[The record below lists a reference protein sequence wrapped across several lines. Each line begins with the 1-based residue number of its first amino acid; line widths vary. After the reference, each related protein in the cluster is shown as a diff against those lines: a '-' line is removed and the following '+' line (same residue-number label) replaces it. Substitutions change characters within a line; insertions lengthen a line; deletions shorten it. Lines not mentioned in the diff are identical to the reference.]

1 MGLDYGE
8 ILCTA
13 VDEIVSTRLQGLSYD
28 ITKLCT
34 IVDDTYS
41 YQGKYKVSDGTAK
54 YDAFSSDNNLKKGN
68 TVLVTIPN
76 GDYSMQKIIK
86 GRVAATDT
94 TPFKYTSPLDTMVS
108 LKQDILDAPQ
118 GGDAIK
124 EKGLVANGAITNI
137 GPIYSIKNASGLSGF
152 TRLGISADFKSL
164 LSGLDVAQG
173 TYGIK
178 LLIES
183 EGLERPGV
191 TKPIYYDLN
200 FTSADMIGNPY
211 QFDDY
216 FTQEKV
222 FDISYVEKIKSIE
235 VYFYQN
241 KDFKDGNGNLIS
253 LRYSSNSDIG
263 LSELYT
269 DLNNLFV
276 DNVQVYLG
284 YDVNEFKGETLL
296 IYSNESMSYHYTDE
310 SRKNMELR
318 WVHQLEDG
326 KHFTILSKS
335 NFDQEKYSIQWFK
348 YSPGYESLNKYAKK
362 DWEEISADS
371 NNPFKCSFG
380 PDIKKQK
387 EQIKVVGLIKDL
399 EQKTEA
405 VYFSNLLT
413 FENEEYV
420 PDPKTQDASTALSIY
435 CKDDSEGNYFLYDQN
450 GKIINQG
457 LGQGYQR
464 TWQALFKG
472 AQITSG
478 LGTLDWIRWYF
489 PYDEEMNRSMLIMDG
504 YFTKKEII
512 DTKYTYKGTNY
523 YVIERKPAGAVNK
536 DGLIY
541 FESDEQS
548 YSIANQWNYKNSNN
562 TVICRVSVDGVEYEA
577 IEELRFGKAG
587 SNGTN
592 TTLLLEFDNNQNAL
606 IAEEG
611 ATIDVS
617 LHLYNDSGEQSGFS
631 TGMSEDISWSWY
643 KTTTKEENGKEVDKG
658 YMIFQNSKNDKGDT
672 IVTRVTITSKV
683 KNVPSDNYYIL
694 QASYNGMTTYLPIPL
709 KDRGA
714 SYIEGARE
722 VIYNH
727 QGIPSY
733 YNDAYRL
740 YEYNPDEKTY
750 KEKYVNWD
758 LECADSFRT
767 ASDYKD
773 INYMPKLKK
782 KIVGGQDKYA
792 LSAALFYTSGF
803 SEKVCVSAFEKIDDN
818 KMYYWAQ
825 PILIMQSRYDF
836 AMLNQWDGTLSLD
849 EDNSTI
855 LAAML
860 GAGRKD
866 TDNTFSGVLI
876 GDIQKGTNNGSAE
889 TKTGVYGIQKG
900 VVSYALTEDG
910 KATLGANGNGQIIID
925 GSESVIKTKGYD
937 TKGSS
942 GMKIDLNS
950 GILDIRNN
958 GWDSL
963 IHLSAGLENQKKDED
978 GNTIDDPYFLIRTQ
992 QGKNLIRIDDN
1003 NYYLQSNNY
1012 SQSQGSKFD
1021 LMTGEFTVNGNN
1033 GRVRLLP
1040 ALEDNSILQIDYLD
1054 RKANGDINSINRLM
1068 QVGGQEY
1075 YLQSKDYSV
1084 KETVKVYDNSEKEV
1098 GNLYMIYGMKLV
1110 KENDDWHQQDEN
1122 FSDDM
1127 QYVTIIEETLAT
1139 KEENQ
1144 MVKNI
1149 YKTNLSSNGKYYKD
1163 KKPIIFD
1170 KIDRVVQGEYS
1181 SDLTI
1186 TMYTSEQNK
1195 QRFLSKAQVQYKD
1208 IANRQPRGFRLDMNN
1223 NMLIGYDLRITAINQ
1238 QDKSKN
1244 IIIDSGDPEYPL
1256 RIGKNFSVDW
1266 DGKVTCSNPTI
1277 NGWNGTINLGKF
1289 YMNSS
1294 GAGGGVWND
1303 DSTGVQ
1309 GYVQGDITSG
1319 GKTIGILKFSG

>member
-222 FDISYVEKIKSIE
+222 FDISYVEKIKSME

-253 LRYSSNSDIG
+253 LKYSSNNDIG
-263 LSELYT
+263 LSELYA

-362 DWEEISADS
+362 DWEEIPADS

-523 YVIERKPAGAVNK
+523 YVIERKPAGAANK

-562 TVICRVSVDGVEYEA
+562 TVICRVSIDGVEYEA

-631 TGMSEDISWSWY
+631 AGMSEDISWSWY

-876 GDIQKGTNNGSAE
+876 GDIQKGTGLDDSS
-889 TKTGVYGIQKG
+889 TLTGVYGLHEGQI
-900 VVSYALTEDG
+900 SYSLTEDG
-910 KATLGANGNGQIIID
+910 KATFGKAGKGQIILD
-925 GSESVIKTKGYD
+925 GNTSVIQSAGYL
-937 TKGSS
+937 SS
-942 GMKIDLNS
+942 KKGMKIDLDNGIIDILGEDSQSKVFISPNS
-950 GILDIRNN
+950 DNYFRLRG
-958 GWDSL
+958 
-963 IHLSAGLENQKKDED
+963 QY
-978 GNTIDDPYFLIRTQ
+978 NTLLNIG
-992 QGKNLIRIDDN
+992 QGS
-1003 NYYLQSNNY
+1003 YYLQSETYSEDNGKILGTRLDLASGDLDIRSSKGRFFASGSNPEGDSPFLNISLSDDNGMSYTRDLLLISSNQYFLQSSNY
-1012 SQSQGSKFD
+1012 ITQTIQTIESRNWKVYRESSGASPSISTYVA
-1021 LMTGEFTVNGNN
+1021 LEPINN
-1033 GRVRLLP
+1033 GASV
-1040 ALEDNSILQIDYLD
+1040 NVY
-1054 RKANGDINSINRLM
+1054 KAYFS
-1068 QVGGQEY
+1068 GGKY
-1075 YLQSKDYSV
+1075 YLSSNSPYVFSNQKNTGYDSDGNSV
-1084 KETVKVYDNSEKEV
+1084 TTIISAETVKSRY
-1098 GNLYMIYGMKLV
+1098 LRKLSPV
-1110 KENDDWHQQDEN
+1110 L
-1122 FSDDM
+1122 
-1127 QYVTIIEETLAT
+1127 I
-1139 KEENQ
+1139 
-1144 MVKNI
+1144 
-1149 YKTNLSSNGKYYKD
+1149 NG
-1163 KKPIIFD
+1163 
-1170 KIDRVVQGEYS
+1170 DR
-1181 SDLTI
+1181 T
-1186 TMYTSEQNK
+1186 
-1195 QRFLSKAQVQYKD
+1195 
-1208 IANRQPRGFRLDMNN
+1208 RGFRLDLKNN
-1223 NMLIGYDLRITAINQ
+1223 SLIGYDLLLKGIKANDIN
-1238 QDKSKN
+1238 KSFVF
-1244 IIIDSGDPEYPL
+1244 DSSADAVPVRVGN
-1256 RIGKNFSVDW
+1256 NFSVDW
-1266 DGKVTCSNPTI
+1266 DGNITCN
-1277 NGWNGTINLGKF
+1277 
-1289 YMNSS
+1289 NSS
-1294 GAGGGVWND
+1294 MFNSGFYGGEIKLGSFEFSSSGCGGGVWGGYSLGINGYKAGPLSNF
-1303 DSTGVQ
+1303 DSWIWYST
-1309 GYVQGDITSG
+1309 
-1319 GKTIGILKFSG
+1319 

>member
-28 ITKLCT
+28 ITKMCT

-76 GDYSMQKIIK
+76 GDYSMQKTIK

-108 LKQDILDAPQ
+108 LKEDILDVPQ
-118 GGDAIK
+118 GGNAIK
-124 EKGLVANGAITNI
+124 ERGLTANGSTTSI
-137 GPIYSIKNASGLSGF
+137 GPIYSIKNISGLSGF
-152 TRLGISADFKSL
+152 TRLGISANFKSL

-173 TYGIK
+173 TYGIR

-183 EGLERPGV
+183 EGLEKPGV
-191 TKPIYYDLN
+191 TKPVYYDLN

-222 FDISYVEKIKSIE
+222 FDISYVEKIKGME

-241 KDFKDGNGNLIS
+241 KDFKDGNGNLIPS
-253 LRYSSNSDIG
+253 RYTSNSNIG
-263 LSELYT
+263 LT
-269 DLNNLFV
+269 DLYAELSNLFV

-284 YDVNEFKGETLL
+284 YDVNEFEGETLL
-296 IYSNESMSYHYTDE
+296 IYSNDSMSYHYTDE

-318 WVHQLEDG
+318 WVHQLEDE

-335 NFDQEKYSIQWFK
+335 NFDQEKYSIQWFR

-362 DWEEISADS
+362 DWEEIPADS

-380 PDIKKQK
+380 PDVKKQK
-387 EQIKVVGLIKDL
+387 EQVKVIGLIKDL

-420 PDPKTQDASTALSIY
+420 PDSKTQDASTALSIY

-472 AQITSG
+472 AQITSD

-489 PYDEEMNRSMLIMDG
+489 PYDEEMNHSMLIMNG
-504 YFTKKEII
+504 YFTKKEVI

-523 YVIERKPAGAVNK
+523 YVIERKPAETANK
-536 DGLIY
+536 DGLTY

-562 TVICRVSVDGVEYEA
+562 TVICRVSIDGVEYEA

-587 SNGTN
+587 SNGTS

-606 IAEEG
+606 VAKKD

-617 LHLYNDSGEQSGFS
+617 LHLYNESGEQSGFS
-631 TGMSEDISWSWY
+631 AGMSEGVSWSWY
-643 KTTTKEENGKEVDKG
+643 KFTTKEEEGKEIDKG
-658 YMIFQNSKNDKGDT
+658 YMTFEIPKDDKGND
-672 IVTRVTITSKV
+672 IVTRAIITSKV
-683 KNVPSDNYYIL
+683 SNVPSDNYYIL
-694 QASYNGMTTYLPIPL
+694 QASYNGMTAYLPIPL
-709 KDRGA
+709 KDGDA

-733 YNDAYRL
+733 YNEVYRL
-740 YEYNPDEKTY
+740 YEYNKDEKAY
-750 KEKYVNWD
+750 KEQDVTWN
-758 LECADSFRT
+758 LECADGPE
-767 ASDYKD
+767 D
-773 INYMPKLKK
+773 INYMPKLRDKN
-782 KIVGGQDKYA
+782 IGGQKKYA

-803 SEKVCVSAFEKIDDN
+803 SEKVCVSAFTRDKDN
-818 KMYYWAQ
+818 KVVYHWAQ

-836 AMLNQWDGTLSLD
+836 AMLNEWDGSLKLN
-849 EDNSTI
+849 EENSTV

-866 TDNTFSGVLI
+866 VDNTFSGVLI
-876 GDIQKGTNNGSAE
+876 GDIQKGTGNDSAE

-900 VVSYALTEDG
+900 VVSYAFTEDG
-910 KATLGANGNGQIIID
+910 RATLGANGNGQIIID
-925 GSESVIKTKGYD
+925 SSESVIKTKGYD
-937 TKGSS
+937 EGITNNEGVKSDIA
-942 GMKIDLNS
+942 GMKIDLND
-950 GILDIRNN
+950 GFLDIRNKEHK
-958 GWDSL
+958 SL
-963 IHLSAGLENQKKDED
+963 IHLSAGLDLKDKEGKK
-978 GNTIDDPYFLIRTQ
+978 IDNPYFLVTTPDSEE
-992 QGKNLIRIDDN
+992 LIRIDDSD
-1003 NYYLQSNNY
+1003 YFLQSKSYAASEDIKLGTKLDLIKGNLDIRN
-1012 SQSQGSKFD
+1012 SQGQFFASGGASDSNNPFLKIAIS
-1021 LMTGEFTVNGNN
+1021 ENN
-1033 GRVRLLP
+1033 GGSYDKNLLFISS
-1040 ALEDNSILQIDYLD
+1040 ED
-1054 RKANGDINSINRLM
+1054 
-1068 QVGGQEY
+1068 Y
-1075 YLQSKDYSV
+1075 YLQSKNYQGQSIRYADGTDY
-1084 KETVKVYDNSEKEV
+1084 
-1098 GNLYMIYGMKLV
+1098 GIYIEPEEFSQKFSTYV
-1110 KENDDWHQQDEN
+1110 AVN
-1122 FSDDM
+1122 FSDLNN
-1127 QYVTIIEETLAT
+1127 VE
-1139 KEENQ
+1139 
-1144 MVKNI
+1144 I
-1149 YKTNLSSNGKYYKD
+1149 YKADLVKGKY
-1163 KKPIIFD
+1163 
-1170 KIDRVVQGEYS
+1170 KISDTKAIEFKNETYNEYDS
-1181 SDLTI
+1181 KG
-1186 TMYTSEQNK
+1186 NK
-1195 QRFLSKAQVQYKD
+1195 VTKTRTAKD
-1208 IANRQPRGFRLDMNN
+1208 IKTLYISSLTPVINISGQEGFRLDFKNN
-1223 NMLIGYDLRITAINQ
+1223 TITGYDLYLRGIN
-1238 QDKSKN
+1238 SKDQN
-1244 IIIDSGDPEYPL
+1244 YKKFFILDSSDETTPF
-1256 RIGKNFSVDW
+1256 RIGGNFSVDW
-1266 DGKVTCSNPTI
+1266 NGYLRCNGSNIENSKIDGGKI
-1277 NGWNGTINLGKF
+1277 KLGNF
-1289 YMNSS
+1289 HFSSS
-1294 GAGGGVWND
+1294 GCGGGTWGGECRD
-1303 DSTGVQ
+1303 DSGGIR
-1309 GYVQGDITSG
+1309 GYSAQPLSSLSDIIWVSN
-1319 GKTIGILKFSG
+1319 